1 MGRLTSAGDADSN
14 FGTVSFLA
22 IDFETAT
29 GRRGSACA
37 VGWAVI
43 DEGRIRESGFQLID
57 PQVPESEWSH
67 FNIGLHGIRPADV
80 RGAPSFAQVWNDL
93 LSLASG
99 RPFVAHYA
107 VFDTGVIRE
116 EHARY
121 GLEIVP
127 FRYVCSARLSQVA
140 WPTLLS
146 VSLPVV
152 ASWLGL
158 ELRHHDAQSD
168 AEVAGLVTLEA
179 IRTIGAPNLS
189 TAMERTSLLWG
200 QVRAGGAWTRFGS
213 TPTVGTRNL
222 VQSYE
227 TLGIQPGI
235 DPSHPLFGQ
244 VVVFTGTLRT
254 MARAEA
260 HRLVFE
266 AGGMP
271 GNSVTKSTTIL
282 VSGEQDFTRFA
293 PGVHQSAKFRK
304 AQQLRDAG
312 CDIQLM
318 AEEDFLRLL

>member
-1 MGRLTSAGDADSN
+1 MIETDSN
-14 FGTVSFLA
+14 PGTVSFVA

-37 VGWAVI
+37 VGWALV
-43 DEGRIRESGFQLID
+43 EECRVRESGFQLID

-93 LSLASG
+93 LSLAAG

-107 VFDTGVIRE
+107 AFDTGVIRE
-116 EHARY
+116 EHGRY
-121 GLEIVP
+121 GLEMVP
-127 FRYVCSARLSQVA
+127 FRYACSARLSQVA
-140 WPTLLS
+140 WPSLLS

-179 IRTIGAPNLS
+179 IRTIGTPDLS
-189 TAMERTSLLWG
+189 AAMERTSLLWG
-200 QVRAGGAWTRFGS
+200 QVRAGGAWIRFGS
-213 TPTVGTRNL
+213 TPMVGTRDL

-227 TLGIQPGI
+227 ALGIQQGV

-244 VVVFTGTLRT
+244 VVVFTGALQT

-260 HRLVFE
+260 HRLVYE

-312 CDIQLM
+312 CEIQLV
-318 AEEDFLRLL
+318 AEEDFLRLLDSGP